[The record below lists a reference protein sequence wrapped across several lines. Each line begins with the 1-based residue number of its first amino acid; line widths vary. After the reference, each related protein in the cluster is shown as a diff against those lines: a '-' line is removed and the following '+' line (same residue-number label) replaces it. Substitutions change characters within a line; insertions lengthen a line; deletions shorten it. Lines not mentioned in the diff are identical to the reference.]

1 MVQDSFDVT
10 RKFVRVMGTLPNG
23 FVEFEFAI
31 GEPDVCVE
39 LVMPQAA
46 FDEFCRNN
54 QVELIGACSPPVA
67 DTDDADFHW
76 SLRQATQQRF
86 R

>member
-1 MVQDSFDVT
+1 VTQEAFDVT
-10 RKFVRVMGTLPNG
+10 RKFVRIMRTLANG

-31 GEPDVCVE
+31 GDPDVCVE

-46 FDEFCRNN
+46 FDEFCRDN
-54 QVELIGACSPPVA
+54 QVEIIGAGAPPLA
-67 DTDDADFHW
+67 DSADADFHW
-76 SLRQATQQRF
+76 SLHQATHQRF

>member
-1 MVQDSFDVT
+1 VTQPSFDVT
-10 RKFVRVMGTLPNG
+10 RKFVRIMETRPNG

-46 FDEFCRNN
+46 FDEFCRDN
-54 QVELIGACSPPVA
+54 QVEFLGAGSAPAA
-67 DTDDADFHW
+67 DCADADFHW

>member
-1 MVQDSFDVT
+1 MANESFDVT
-10 RKFVRVMGTLPNG
+10 RKFVRIMGTLPNG
-23 FVEFEFAI
+23 LVEFEFAI
-31 GEPDVCVE
+31 GEPDVFVE

-46 FDEFCRNN
+46 FDEFCRSNR
-54 QVELIGACSPPVA
+54 VETIGASLPPVA
-67 DTDDADFHW
+67 DSADADFHW

>member
-1 MVQDSFDVT
+1 MTEPSFDVT

-39 LVMPQAA
+39 LVMPQVA

-54 QVELIGACSPPVA
+54 QVEFIGAASPPVA
-67 DTDDADFHW
+67 DSADADFHW

>member
-1 MVQDSFDVT
+1 MTQKIFDVT
-10 RKFVRVMGTLPNG
+10 RKFVRIIGTLPNG

-31 GEPDVCVE
+31 GEPDVFVE

-46 FDEFCRNN
+46 FDEFCRHN
-54 QVELIGACSPPVA
+54 QVEFIAAAAPISPDSA
-67 DTDDADFHW
+67 EADFHW
-76 SLRQATQQRF
+76 SLNQATHQRF

>member
-1 MVQDSFDVT
+1 MSPERFDVT
-10 RKFVRVMGTLPNG
+10 RKFVRITGELPNG

-39 LVMPQAA
+39 LVMPQSA
-46 FDEFCRNN
+46 FDEFCRDN
-54 QVELIGACSPPVA
+54 QVESVGSGSAPAA
-67 DTDDADFHW
+67 DSAERDFHW